1 MSKNKNIFIP
11 PISGSDPALKIKK
24 PVWRST
30 VIILIILAAVL
41 PSVYAAEPLW
51 TYSSPG
57 SSIGGVS
64 VSPKGDLIA
73 VGAGKVLFF
82 SRDGT
87 LLAQEPFGTD
97 VRMTADGKY
106 TASVYSSSIYYF
118 KNPLPAG
125 SPDQKKVT
133 RQWTYDLSEQV
144 YAFDMNRDGSLI
156 VGQTLGKNLFVL
168 NTKTRIARGNTK
180 VPDSV
185 IKISGGGIG
194 GISAGKIHT
203 YSSGG
208 NLISTFNLNT
218 NSAPGLLVL
227 PSDSSAVFSD
237 GHTIHWM
244 NIYDGTERWKRQVN
258 GSVTALSITP
268 GGSLIVAGTDA
279 GTVAGLDA
287 NGKFSWNY
295 SSNPENRRG
304 AWITCSAVSDTATT
318 IAAGTTD
325 GKVLI
330 LNSRGGLSGSYD
342 AHENIRHIA
351 VSADG
356 SLIVATG
363 EETVYAFSPSATSS
377 PVSRTTVPK
386 TTPTSL
392 KPVTSVPG
400 NRVTQNPV
408 PEKTGTGNPE
418 VSVSASRTVTSQ
430 PTPYSV
436 IRTATPSP
444 VPAIIPLSALLVVA
458 LPVLR
463 RR

>member
-1 MSKNKNIFIP
+1 M
-11 PISGSDPALKIKK
+11 
-24 PVWRST
+24 
-30 VIILIILAAVL
+30 VIIIIAALL
-41 PSVYAAEPLW
+41 PSAHAADPLW

-57 SSIGGVS
+57 NTIGGVS

-87 LLAQEPFGTD
+87 LLAQEPFGND

-106 TASVYSSSIYYF
+106 TASVYSSSLYYF

-125 SPDQKKVT
+125 LPDQQKVT
-133 RQWTYDLSEQV
+133 RQWVYDLSEQV
-144 YAFDMNRDGSLI
+144 YAFDMNRDGTLI
-156 VGQTLGKNLFVL
+156 AGQTMGKNLFVL

-180 VPDSV
+180 VTDSV
-185 IKISGGGIG
+185 IKISGGGIV

-208 NLISTFNLNT
+208 NLTRTSSLTT
-218 NSAPGLLVL
+218 NSASGLLVL
-227 PSDSSAVFSD
+227 PSGSSAVFSD
-237 GHTIHWM
+237 GHTIHWV
-244 NIYDGTERWKRQVN
+244 NVDGTDRWKRQVN

-279 GTVAGLDA
+279 GTVAGLNA
-287 NGKFSWNY
+287 KGNFSWNY
-295 SSNPENRRG
+295 SSNPQNRLG
-304 AWITCSAVSDTATT
+304 AWITCCAVSDKATT

-356 SLIVATG
+356 SLVVATG
-363 EETVYAFSPSATSS
+363 EETVYAFSSSVTSS
-377 PVSRTTVPK
+377 PVPRTTVPG
-386 TTPTSL
+386 TTPAAT
-392 KPVTSVPG
+392 KPVTAVPG
-400 NRVTQNPV
+400 KSVTQNPV
-408 PEKTGTGNPE
+408 PDKTETQNPE
-418 VSVSASRTVTSQ
+418 MGESSSWTATPL
-430 PTPYSV
+430 PTTYAV
-436 IRTATPSP
+436 IRTATQSP
-444 VPAIIPLSALLVVA
+444 VPAIIPLSALLVAV
-458 LPVLR
+458 LLVLR